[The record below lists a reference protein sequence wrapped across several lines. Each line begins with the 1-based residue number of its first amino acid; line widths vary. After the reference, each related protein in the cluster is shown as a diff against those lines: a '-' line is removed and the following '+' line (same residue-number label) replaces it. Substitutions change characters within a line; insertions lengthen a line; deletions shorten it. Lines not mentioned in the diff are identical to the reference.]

1 MRKSVKEIEDVLQNH
16 GYSIDTIIFNVM
28 KTFKLKMLCNQVG
41 FIKQDGFSTT
51 EIITLIVMLPLML
64 LKSVNALYKSEF
76 QKVTAMKKDTI
87 YRLKNNEKMPWR
99 ALLMAIAK
107 QFQHLVNPQKEIADK
122 SAFILD
128 DTTDAKT
135 GRRIEKISRVF
146 DHVAGRKG
154 TKLGFKNL
162 TLGLFDGKSFNPL
175 DFSLHAEKPLKKAR
189 HRKEQYK
196 KQRDPK
202 SFGAKRIRECNV
214 SKIENG
220 LNMLKRAVKQGFRA
234 KYVLVD
240 SWFSSHEF
248 IQTVRGL
255 GKEPMH
261 VICGIRQ
268 DARKYTY
275 KEESLNSSELHKV
288 LKNEGDEKRCRKRNT
303 RYYEVIVD
311 YEGIGKVKLFYC
323 RFPYQKKWRLFLST
337 DISLGL
343 LSMMEIYSV
352 RWTIEVFFKETKQY
366 LKLGT
371 CQSRDF
377 DAQIAHVTSCYL
389 LYILLAYFRRVNA
402 YESLDGLFAAIK
414 DDLLEK
420 NIAERLWELFDELL
434 QVVITGIAKSGIV
447 DILEFKDSNE
457 YQYLKELFENSF
469 LNNQLKNLE
478 KAS

>member
-1 MRKSVKEIEDVLQNH
+1 MRKPIKEIEDVLQNH
-16 GYSIDTIIFNVM
+16 GYSIDTIILNVM
-28 KTFKLKMLCNQVG
+28 KTFKLKTLCSRVG
-41 FIKQDGFSTT
+41 FRKQDGYSTS
-51 EIITLIVMLPLML
+51 EIISIMLMLPLML
-64 LKSVNALYKSEF
+64 LSSIHAFYKSEF
-76 QKVTAMKKDTI
+76 QKVAVMKKDTI

-99 ALLMAIAK
+99 ALLLAFAK
-107 QFQHLVNPQKEIADK
+107 QFQHLVNPQKEVADK

-128 DTTDAKT
+128 DTTFTKT
-135 GRRIEKISRVF
+135 GRRIEQISRVF

-154 TKLGFKNL
+154 HKLGFKDL

-175 DFSLHAEKPLKKAR
+175 DFTLQAEKRLKKAR
-189 HRKEQYK
+189 HRKEQYR
-196 KQRDPK
+196 KQRNSK
-202 SFGAKRIRECNV
+202 SCGAKRIRECHV
-214 SKIENG
+214 SKITNG
-220 LNMLKRAVKQGFRA
+220 LAMLKRAVKQGFRA

-261 VICGIRQ
+261 LICGIRQ
-268 DARKYTY
+268 DARYYTY
-275 KEESLNSSELHKV
+275 HEESLNAHELHKV
-288 LKNEGDEKRCRKRNT
+288 LKSEGTEKRCRKRNT
-303 RYYEVIVD
+303 RYYEVVVD

-337 DISLGL
+337 DTSLGF
-343 LSMMEIYSV
+343 LSMLEIYSV
-352 RWTIEVFFKETKQY
+352 RWTIEVFFKEAKQY

-377 DAQIAHVTSCYL
+377 DAQIAHVTTCYL

-402 YESLDGLFAAIK
+402 YESLDGLFATIK
-414 DDLLEK
+414 DDLIEK
-420 NIAERLWELFDELL
+420 NMAERLWEMFDELL
-434 QVVITGIAKSGIV
+434 QVVIDGIAKSGII
-447 DILEFKDSNE
+447 DILEFKNSVE

-469 LNNQLKNLE
+469 LNNQLKDVE